1 MSRSGFENWQN
12 YLVSGLLL
20 EISNILKE
28 KKLKLAWLIICKEKH
43 LWYVIYK
50 VYRKKA
56 KDFAKEKKS
65 WLKIDFYY

>member
-1 MSRSGFENWQN
+1 M
-12 YLVSGLLL
+12 
-20 EISNILKE
+20 
-28 KKLKLAWLIICKEKH
+28 KLKLAWLIICKEKH

-50 VYRKKA
+50 VYGKKA